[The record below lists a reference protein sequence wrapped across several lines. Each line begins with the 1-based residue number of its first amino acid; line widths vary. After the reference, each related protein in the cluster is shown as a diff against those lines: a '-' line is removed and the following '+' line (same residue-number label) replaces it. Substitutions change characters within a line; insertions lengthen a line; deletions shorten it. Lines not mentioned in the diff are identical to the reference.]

1 MINRNT
7 MLIENHRFLTEL
19 RGNKGRYLDFL
30 GTMAKYHKYNL
41 MQQVNLFFHAP
52 SAATAVA
59 PLEVWQKLGHPVRE
73 HARAIPIL
81 TGERNRETIS
91 YVYDMRD
98 TEGYQEGQT
107 VLWKLDENADLPYL
121 EQCFPG
127 DETAGIQERVL
138 SKCRQLAEGSPV
150 ENPELV
156 ALSTAYVV
164 LTRMGYDTDAVVG
177 LPLLQ
182 LPWQDIHPDEA
193 LAAVNQFSQQL
204 LNPIGKY
211 IRDKER
217 EHHEQQDEHR
227 RGNEVLRGDGVHPSP
242 LSEGSEA
249 GIVEGTGGERGSSS
263 VSGTV
268 RGGVFGE
275 VQPDGE
281 PDAGEGRDS
290 GASGTGDGLVHVDD
304 PLHPDPRAGEGDS
317 FGGDSVV
324 TEGSQDGT
332 QETQPESS
340 NAIDWSAIDYEADLS
355 SVSGKRKVFQRNLAA
370 IRVMKQLEAEDRSAT
385 PEEQRL
391 LKSYA
396 GFGGLPEAFDEFN
409 TSWKKEYQA
418 LRAEL
423 SDSEFTSA
431 RGSVLNAH
439 FTSPMLVQQI
449 YSALEKMGFQQG
461 NILEPA
467 AGSGRFFDSM
477 PDDMRKNSHVFGV
490 ELDDLT
496 SRITAKAYPD
506 VTMSN
511 QGFETT
517 SFLNGSFDLAISNV
531 PFGNYQVASDLS
543 HRADNFLIHDYFLAK
558 MLDDVRP
565 GGLVVAMTSKG
576 TMDKKAAR
584 VREYLARRAELVTAI
599 RLPNTAF
606 QEAGTSA
613 TTDIL
618 ILKKREQVLDKDVE
632 LPTWAHRFTSSYN
645 LYWDEHPE
653 AVMGTLKHETGPFG
667 PELTCVPNPNMPL
680 EQQLQTFIQSIP
692 QVYQPADVPL
702 PIPVQEQQYGRTR
715 PYGIFYEEGNLI
727 HYGATGTHEKLEVTP
742 SQEQK
747 ILSVIH
753 LRDATY
759 ELLEAEKN
767 GCSQAELAGL
777 QRKLNTLY
785 DDHVNRYGR
794 IRNDKELEKL
804 FREDPSYPLLRSLE
818 VYDGKVFQRK
828 TDLFYKRTIK
838 PDVAPTHAD
847 TAEDALKI
855 SMQEKGRVDLPY
867 MAGLAG
873 DSTESLVDSLEY
885 TSIYYDAEK
894 KEYQLADEYLS
905 GDIRHKIAFLTEEK
919 AQLSSKLAQKT
930 ADLLYPDWNAYAWK
944 PRNGWEQRFLR
955 AAQEGNRIYSYTLRL
970 TDRDYLEE
978 HKEEREFA
986 AMVAGV
992 MDSNAFVVPRFQE
1005 DPLFALEA
1013 MRYGKPIRRTTKGEQ
1028 VLRDIL
1034 QEMDLSKEAMTDIGC
1049 GHLTPQSV
1057 MAVEFLRERL
1067 GEYPADDA
1075 AEQKLFL
1082 DRLREEWDAY
1092 QVEKQN
1098 ARDALRQ
1105 DLKQGDMQSMVRQME
1120 RLDKNLEALEAVK
1133 PKDLTAEEIHATL
1146 GTTWIQPE
1154 YIQDFLVDTMSLS
1167 YSEEEKLDVQYS
1179 PVTGKWHIDGKNVSD
1194 NAKVNKTYG
1203 TEFIN
1208 ALNLCELALNLKQPK
1223 VYQTVI
1229 EDGEEKRRV
1238 DQERTVQA
1246 QLKMDDLRQAFE
1258 KWLWKD
1264 EDRKNSL
1271 VDYYNRHFNNIR
1283 PREYNGSYLTFPGMA
1298 ADIQLR
1304 PHQKDAIAH
1313 TLYGGNTLLAH
1324 CVGAGKTYEM
1334 VASAMESKRLGIAH
1348 KPMIVVPKHLTEQT
1362 GAEFM
1367 RLYPGAKI
1375 LVASKKDFEEKNRK
1389 EFCAKIATQNWDA
1402 VILGYTQFQKIPLS
1416 RERQQAILNQQV
1428 AELTEELQEAR
1439 GDAMGKPTFTVKQIE
1454 AKRKELVARLTKLE
1468 KNEEKDDTITFEE
1481 LGVDRL
1487 YVDEAHYFKNLYTTT
1502 KISNVAGV
1510 QTSDAQKSTDLYEK
1524 CQYLN
1529 EVTHGKGIIFAT
1541 GTPVSNSMTELF
1553 TLQRYLQPDRLRQ
1566 EGLNHFDDWAS
1577 TFGQTVLSTEISP
1590 EGKGFREKTR
1600 FAKFYN
1606 LPELMSMFKEIA
1618 DIKTPDMIH
1627 LDVPDCEYVVEKLP
1641 PSSEQ
1646 KAMVDKLADRAKL
1659 VRDGR
1664 VLPQDDNMLKITN
1677 EGRKLALDSRI
1688 LDPELPDNPDSKVN
1702 RCVQNVLQIYQDTS
1716 EQQSTQLIFCD
1727 QSTPNQDG
1735 RFNVYDDIRAKLI
1748 AQGVKPEEIAYI
1760 HDANTDKAKEV
1771 LFEKVRQG
1779 KVRILLGS
1787 TDKMGVG
1794 TNVQDRLIATH
1805 DLDVPWRP
1813 ADLEQRRGR
1822 IVRQGNQNQRVKVF
1836 RYVTEGTFD
1845 AYMWQLIENKQR
1857 FISQIMTSKA
1867 PSREAEDCDE
1877 LTLSYSEIKACA
1889 TGNPLIKEKMDVD
1902 NDIQRLKMAKSEYLE
1917 ARADLTEKCQI
1928 EYPKQIRMCK
1938 EIIERLE
1945 DTKMLTDGSV
1955 MRDDNGNELFSLE
1968 LNGKIYTKP
1977 SEANAALEKAAAGD
1991 LNRVQG
1997 HFKGMR
2003 FTMVMDYDTNTP
2015 NIVLMHKIS
2024 FRVPVADSRMS
2035 VTVRRMEEAI
2045 KNLSSKIGYHKE
2057 QLVQLEHNLAVAK
2070 EELQNPFDKEALL
2083 QEKLARSA
2091 ELEKLLKD
2099 DGKPAQEEAYE
2110 RLARIT
2116 DCLTENGSI
2125 KESFLKA
2132 PAQDAAERA
2141 FLFMACFQL
2150 IRQERQEHP
2159 DDFAVAKV
2167 AWNEDFDRQ
2176 CAVHM
2181 IQKGIAADQIADTI
2195 SRLSPSMP
2203 DAATVAEEV
2212 DTLMRENAACADR
2225 DSR

>member
-41 MQQVNLFFHAP
+41 MQQANLFFHAP

-107 VLWKLDENADLPYL
+107 VLWKLDENADRPYL

-127 DETAGIQERVL
+127 EATASIQERVL

-227 RGNEVLRGDGVHPSP
+227 RGNKVLRGDGVNPSP
-242 LSEGSEA
+242 VPEGSEA

-263 VSGTV
+263 VPGAV

-281 PDAGEGRDS
+281 PDAGEGRDL

-304 PLHPDPRAGEGDS
+304 PLHPDSRAGEGDS
-317 FGGDSVV
+317 FGRDPVV
-324 TEGSQDGT
+324 TEESPEGAQD
-332 QETQPESS
+332 TQPESS
-340 NAIDWSAIDYEADLS
+340 DRIDWSAIDYDADLS
-355 SVSGKRKVFQRNLAA
+355 SMSGKRKVFQRNLAA
-370 IRVMKQLEAEDRSAT
+370 IRVMKQLEAENRSAT

-496 SRITAKAYPD
+496 SRITAKAYPN

-517 SFLNGSFDLAISNV
+517 SFSNGSFDLAVSNV
-531 PFGNYQVASDLS
+531 PFGNYQVTSDLS
-543 HRADNFLIHDYFLAK
+543 HRADSFLIHDYFLAK

-576 TMDKKAAR
+576 TMDKKDAR

-606 QEAGTSA
+606 QAAGTSA

-618 ILKKREQVLDKDVE
+618 ILKKREQVLDKDAE
-632 LPTWAHRFTSSYN
+632 LPTWAHRFTNNYN

-653 AVMGTLKHETGPFG
+653 AVMGTLKHETGPYG
-667 PELTCVPNPNMPL
+667 PELTCVPNPDMPL

-702 PIPVQEQQYGRTR
+702 PVPVQEQQYGRTR
-715 PYGIFYEEGNLI
+715 PYGIFYEDGDLI
-727 HYGATGTHEKLEVTP
+727 HYAATGTHEKLDVTP
-742 SQEQK
+742 KQAQK
-747 ILSVIH
+747 ILSAIH

-759 ELLEAEKN
+759 GLLEAEKN

-794 IRNDKELEKL
+794 IQNDKELEKL
-804 FREDPSYPLLRSLE
+804 FREDSSYPLLRSLE

-867 MAGLAG
+867 MAGLTG
-873 DSTESLVDSLEY
+873 DSTESLVESLEY

-905 GDIRHKIAFLTEEK
+905 GDIRQKIAFLTREK
-919 AQLSSKLAQKT
+919 EQLAGNLAQKT
-930 ADLLYPDWNAYAWK
+930 ADLLYPEWKAYAWK
-944 PRNGWEQRFLR
+944 PRNDWERRFLT
-955 AAQEGNRIYSYTLRL
+955 AAKEGKRIYSYTLRL
-970 TDRDYLEE
+970 KERDYLED

-992 MDSNAFVVPRFQE
+992 MDSNAFVVPRFQD

-1067 GEYPADDA
+1067 GGYPADDA
-1075 AEQKLFL
+1075 EEQKLFL

-1402 VILGYTQFQKIPLS
+1402 VIL
-1416 RERQQAILNQQV
+1416 V
-1428 AELTEELQEAR
+1428 
-1439 GDAMGKPTFTVKQIE
+1439 
-1454 AKRKELVARLTKLE
+1454 
-1468 KNEEKDDTITFEE
+1468 
-1481 LGVDRL
+1481 
-1487 YVDEAHYFKNLYTTT
+1487 
-1502 KISNVAGV
+1502 
-1510 QTSDAQKSTDLYEK
+1510 
-1524 CQYLN
+1524 
-1529 EVTHGKGIIFAT
+1529 IFAT

-1553 TLQRYLQPDRLRQ
+1553 TLQRYLQPDRLHQ

-1735 RFNVYDDIRAKLI
+1735 RFNIYDDIRAKLI

-1760 HDANTDKAKEV
+1760 HDANTDKAKEA

-1938 EIIERLE
+1938 EIIEKLE
-1945 DTKMLTDGSV
+1945 DTKMLTDGAG
-1955 MRDDNGNELFSLE
+1955 MHDANGQELFSLE

-1991 LNRVQG
+1991 LNRVHG

-2003 FTMVMDYDTNTP
+2003 FAMVMDYDTNTP
-2015 NIVLMHKIS
+2015 NIVLMHKVS

-2035 VTVRRMEEAI
+2035 VTVRRLEEAI

-2057 QLVQLEHNLAVAK
+2057 QLVQLEHSLAVAK
-2070 EELQNPFDKEALL
+2070 EELQKPFDKETLL
-2083 QEKLARSA
+2083 QEKLARSV

-2099 DGKPAQEEAYE
+2099 VGEPAQEEASE

-2159 DDFAVAKV
+2159 DDFSVAKV
-2167 AWNEDFDRQ
+2167 TWNEDFDRQ
-2176 CAVHM
+2176 CAIHM

-2195 SRLSPSMP
+2195 ARLSPSMP
-2203 DAATVAEEV
+2203 DSATVAEQV

>member
-19 RGNKGRYLDFL
+19 RGNKGRYMDFL
-30 GTMAKYHKYNL
+30 ETMAKYHKYNL
-41 MQQVNLFFHAP
+41 MQQANLFFHAP

-107 VLWKLDENADLPYL
+107 VLWKLDKATDLPYL
-121 EQCFPG
+121 KQCFPG
-127 DETAGIQERVL
+127 EETAGIQERVL

-156 ALSTAYVV
+156 ALSTAHVV

-204 LNPIGKY
+204 LNLIGKY

-217 EHHEQQDEHR
+217 EHHGQQDEYR
-227 RGNEVLRGDGVHPSP
+227 RGDEVLRGDGVHPSP

-249 GIVEGTGGERGSSS
+249 GIMEGTGRERRSSS

-275 VQPDGE
+275 VQPDGKQ
-281 PDAGEGRDS
+281 DAGEGRDS

-304 PLHPDPRAGEGDS
+304 PLHPDSRAGEGNP
-317 FGGDSVV
+317 FGGDPVV
-324 TEGSQDGT
+324 TEGSQNGT

-355 SVSGKRKVFQRNLAA
+355 SMSGKRKVFQRNLAA
-370 IRVMKQLEAEDRSAT
+370 IRVMKQLEAEDRPAT

-439 FTSPMLVQQI
+439 FTSPMLVQKI

-506 VTMSN
+506 VNMSN

-517 SFLNGSFDLAISNV
+517 SFSNGSFDLAISNV

-576 TMDKKAAR
+576 TMDKKDAK

-618 ILKKREQVLDKDVE
+618 ILKKREQVLDKDAE
-632 LPTWAHRFTSSYN
+632 LPTWAHRFTGYN
-645 LYWDEHPE
+645 RYWDEHPE
-653 AVMGTLKHETGPFG
+653 AVMGTLKRENGPFG
-667 PELTCVPNPNMPL
+667 PELTCVPNPDMPL

-702 PIPVQEQQYGRTR
+702 PVPVQEQQYEHTR
-715 PYGIFYEEGNLI
+715 PYGIFYEDGNLI
-727 HYGATGTHEKLEVTP
+727 HYGATGTHEKLDVTP
-742 SQEQK
+742 KQAQK
-747 ILSVIH
+747 ILSAIH

-767 GCSQAELAGL
+767 GCSQVELAGL

-785 DDHVNRYGR
+785 DDHVDRHGR
-794 IRNDKELEKL
+794 IQGDKELEKL

-867 MAGLAG
+867 MAGLTG
-873 DSTESLVDSLEY
+873 DSTDSLVDSLEY

-919 AQLSSKLAQKT
+919 EQLSSRLAQKT

-944 PRNGWEQRFLR
+944 PRNGWEQRFLT
-955 AAQEGNRIYSYTLRL
+955 AAKEGNRIYSYTLRL

-992 MDSNAFVVPRFQE
+992 MDSNAFVVPRFQK

-1028 VLRDIL
+1028 ILRDIL
-1034 QEMDLSKEAMTDIGC
+1034 QEMDLSKEAMIDIGC

-1067 GEYPADDA
+1067 GRYPADDA
-1075 AEQKLFL
+1075 AEQKLFM
-1082 DRLREEWDAY
+1082 DHLREEWDAY

-1098 ARDALRQ
+1098 ARDALQQ

-1133 PKDLTAEEIHATL
+1133 PKDLAAEEIHATL

-1154 YIQDFLVDTMSLS
+1154 YIRDFLVDTMSLS
-1167 YSEEEKLDVQYS
+1167 YSEEENLDVQYS

-1208 ALNLCELALNLKQPK
+1208 ALNLCELALNLKPPK

-1258 KWLWKD
+1258 IW
-1264 EDRKNSL
+1264 RRISSSGP
-1271 VDYYNRHFNNIR
+1271 IR
-1283 PREYNGSYLTFPGMA
+1283 RMQLPTPCTA
-1298 ADIQLR
+1298 A
-1304 PHQKDAIAH
+1304 
-1313 TLYGGNTLLAH
+1313 
-1324 CVGAGKTYEM
+1324 
-1334 VASAMESKRLGIAH
+1334 
-1348 KPMIVVPKHLTEQT
+1348 
-1362 GAEFM
+1362 
-1367 RLYPGAKI
+1367 
-1375 LVASKKDFEEKNRK
+1375 
-1389 EFCAKIATQNWDA
+1389 
-1402 VILGYTQFQKIPLS
+1402 
-1416 RERQQAILNQQV
+1416 
-1428 AELTEELQEAR
+1428 
-1439 GDAMGKPTFTVKQIE
+1439 
-1454 AKRKELVARLTKLE
+1454 
-1468 KNEEKDDTITFEE
+1468 
-1481 LGVDRL
+1481 
-1487 YVDEAHYFKNLYTTT
+1487 
-1502 KISNVAGV
+1502 
-1510 QTSDAQKSTDLYEK
+1510 
-1524 CQYLN
+1524 
-1529 EVTHGKGIIFAT
+1529 
-1541 GTPVSNSMTELF
+1541 
-1553 TLQRYLQPDRLRQ
+1553 
-1566 EGLNHFDDWAS
+1566 
-1577 TFGQTVLSTEISP
+1577 
-1590 EGKGFREKTR
+1590 
-1600 FAKFYN
+1600 
-1606 LPELMSMFKEIA
+1606 
-1618 DIKTPDMIH
+1618 
-1627 LDVPDCEYVVEKLP
+1627 
-1641 PSSEQ
+1641 
-1646 KAMVDKLADRAKL
+1646 
-1659 VRDGR
+1659 
-1664 VLPQDDNMLKITN
+1664 
-1677 EGRKLALDSRI
+1677 
-1688 LDPELPDNPDSKVN
+1688 
-1702 RCVQNVLQIYQDTS
+1702 
-1716 EQQSTQLIFCD
+1716 
-1727 QSTPNQDG
+1727 
-1735 RFNVYDDIRAKLI
+1735 IR
-1748 AQGVKPEEIAYI
+1748 
-1760 HDANTDKAKEV
+1760 
-1771 LFEKVRQG
+1771 
-1779 KVRILLGS
+1779 S
-1787 TDKMGVG
+1787 
-1794 TNVQDRLIATH
+1794 
-1805 DLDVPWRP
+1805 W
-1813 ADLEQRRGR
+1813 R
-1822 IVRQGNQNQRVKVF
+1822 IV
-1836 RYVTEGTFD
+1836 
-1845 AYMWQLIENKQR
+1845 
-1857 FISQIMTSKA
+1857 
-1867 PSREAEDCDE
+1867 
-1877 LTLSYSEIKACA
+1877 
-1889 TGNPLIKEKMDVD
+1889 
-1902 NDIQRLKMAKSEYLE
+1902 
-1917 ARADLTEKCQI
+1917 
-1928 EYPKQIRMCK
+1928 
-1938 EIIERLE
+1938 
-1945 DTKMLTDGSV
+1945 SV
-1955 MRDDNGNELFSLE
+1955 Q
-1968 LNGKIYTKP
+1968 
-1977 SEANAALEKAAAGD
+1977 A
-1991 LNRVQG
+1991 
-1997 HFKGMR
+1997 
-2003 FTMVMDYDTNTP
+2003 
-2015 NIVLMHKIS
+2015 
-2024 FRVPVADSRMS
+2024 
-2035 VTVRRMEEAI
+2035 RRM
-2045 KNLSSKIGYHKE
+2045 
-2057 QLVQLEHNLAVAK
+2057 
-2070 EELQNPFDKEALL
+2070 
-2083 QEKLARSA
+2083 R
-2091 ELEKLLKD
+2091 
-2099 DGKPAQEEAYE
+2099 
-2110 RLARIT
+2110 
-2116 DCLTENGSI
+2116 
-2125 KESFLKA
+2125 
-2132 PAQDAAERA
+2132 
-2141 FLFMACFQL
+2141 
-2150 IRQERQEHP
+2150 
-2159 DDFAVAKV
+2159 
-2167 AWNEDFDRQ
+2167 W
-2176 CAVHM
+2176 
-2181 IQKGIAADQIADTI
+2181 
-2195 SRLSPSMP
+2195 
-2203 DAATVAEEV
+2203 
-2212 DTLMRENAACADR
+2212 
-2225 DSR
+2225 

>member
-19 RGNKGRYLDFL
+19 RGNKGRYMDFL
-30 GTMAKYHKYNL
+30 ETMAKYHKYNL
-41 MQQVNLFFHAP
+41 MQQANLFFHAP

-127 DETAGIQERVL
+127 DETASIQKRVL

-249 GIVEGTGGERGSSS
+249 GIVEGTGRERRSSS

-275 VQPDGE
+275 VQPDGKQ
-281 PDAGEGRDS
+281 DAGEGRDS

-304 PLHPDPRAGEGDS
+304 PLHPDSRAGEGNP
-317 FGGDSVV
+317 FGGDPVV
-324 TEGSQDGT
+324 TEGIQNGT

-385 PEEQRL
+385 SEEQRL

-431 RGSVLNAH
+431 RSSVLNAH

-496 SRITAKAYPD
+496 SRITAKAYLD
-506 VTMSN
+506 VNMSN

-517 SFLNGSFDLAISNV
+517 SFSNGSFDLAISNV

-543 HRADNFLIHDYFLAK
+543 HRADNFLIHDYFLDK

-576 TMDKKAAR
+576 TMDKKDAK

-618 ILKKREQVLDKDVE
+618 ILKKREQVLDKDAE
-632 LPTWAHRFTSSYN
+632 LPTWAQRFTGYN
-645 LYWDEHPE
+645 RYWDEHPE
-653 AVMGTLKHETGPFG
+653 AVMGTLKRENGPFG
-667 PELTCVPNPNMPL
+667 PELTCVPNPDMPL

-702 PIPVQEQQYGRTR
+702 PVPVQEQQYEHTR
-715 PYGIFYEEGNLI
+715 PCGIFYEDGNLI
-727 HYGATGTHEKLEVTP
+727 HYGATGTHEKLDITLK
-742 SQEQK
+742 QAQK
-747 ILSVIH
+747 ILSAIH

-767 GCSQAELAGL
+767 GCSQVELAGL

-785 DDHVNRYGR
+785 DDHVDRHGR
-794 IRNDKELEKL
+794 IQGDKELEKL
-804 FREDPSYPLLRSLE
+804 FHEDPSYPLLRSLE

-867 MAGLAG
+867 MAGLTG
-873 DSTESLVDSLEY
+873 DSTDSLVDSLEY

-919 AQLSSKLAQKT
+919 EQLSSRLAQKT

-944 PRNGWEQRFLR
+944 PRNGWEQRFLT
-955 AAQEGNRIYSYTLRL
+955 AAKEGNRIYSYTLRL

-992 MDSNAFVVPRFQE
+992 MDSNAFVVPRFQK

-1028 VLRDIL
+1028 ILRDIL
-1034 QEMDLSKEAMTDIGC
+1034 QEMDLSKEAMIDIGC

-1067 GEYPADDA
+1067 GRYPADDA
-1075 AEQKLFL
+1075 AEQKLFM
-1082 DRLREEWDAY
+1082 DHLREEWDAY
-1092 QVEKQN
+1092 
-1098 ARDALRQ
+1098 
-1105 DLKQGDMQSMVRQME
+1105 
-1120 RLDKNLEALEAVK
+1120 
-1133 PKDLTAEEIHATL
+1133 
-1146 GTTWIQPE
+1146 
-1154 YIQDFLVDTMSLS
+1154 
-1167 YSEEEKLDVQYS
+1167 
-1179 PVTGKWHIDGKNVSD
+1179 
-1194 NAKVNKTYG
+1194 
-1203 TEFIN
+1203 
-1208 ALNLCELALNLKQPK
+1208 
-1223 VYQTVI
+1223 
-1229 EDGEEKRRV
+1229 
-1238 DQERTVQA
+1238 
-1246 QLKMDDLRQAFE
+1246 
-1258 KWLWKD
+1258 
-1264 EDRKNSL
+1264 
-1271 VDYYNRHFNNIR
+1271 
-1283 PREYNGSYLTFPGMA
+1283 
-1298 ADIQLR
+1298 
-1304 PHQKDAIAH
+1304 
-1313 TLYGGNTLLAH
+1313 
-1324 CVGAGKTYEM
+1324 
-1334 VASAMESKRLGIAH
+1334 
-1348 KPMIVVPKHLTEQT
+1348 
-1362 GAEFM
+1362 
-1367 RLYPGAKI
+1367 
-1375 LVASKKDFEEKNRK
+1375 
-1389 EFCAKIATQNWDA
+1389 
-1402 VILGYTQFQKIPLS
+1402 
-1416 RERQQAILNQQV
+1416 
-1428 AELTEELQEAR
+1428 
-1439 GDAMGKPTFTVKQIE
+1439 
-1454 AKRKELVARLTKLE
+1454 
-1468 KNEEKDDTITFEE
+1468 
-1481 LGVDRL
+1481 
-1487 YVDEAHYFKNLYTTT
+1487 
-1502 KISNVAGV
+1502 
-1510 QTSDAQKSTDLYEK
+1510 
-1524 CQYLN
+1524 
-1529 EVTHGKGIIFAT
+1529 
-1541 GTPVSNSMTELF
+1541 
-1553 TLQRYLQPDRLRQ
+1553 
-1566 EGLNHFDDWAS
+1566 
-1577 TFGQTVLSTEISP
+1577 
-1590 EGKGFREKTR
+1590 
-1600 FAKFYN
+1600 
-1606 LPELMSMFKEIA
+1606 
-1618 DIKTPDMIH
+1618 
-1627 LDVPDCEYVVEKLP
+1627 
-1641 PSSEQ
+1641 
-1646 KAMVDKLADRAKL
+1646 
-1659 VRDGR
+1659 
-1664 VLPQDDNMLKITN
+1664 
-1677 EGRKLALDSRI
+1677 
-1688 LDPELPDNPDSKVN
+1688 
-1702 RCVQNVLQIYQDTS
+1702 
-1716 EQQSTQLIFCD
+1716 
-1727 QSTPNQDG
+1727 
-1735 RFNVYDDIRAKLI
+1735 
-1748 AQGVKPEEIAYI
+1748 
-1760 HDANTDKAKEV
+1760 
-1771 LFEKVRQG
+1771 
-1779 KVRILLGS
+1779 
-1787 TDKMGVG
+1787 
-1794 TNVQDRLIATH
+1794 
-1805 DLDVPWRP
+1805 
-1813 ADLEQRRGR
+1813 
-1822 IVRQGNQNQRVKVF
+1822 
-1836 RYVTEGTFD
+1836 
-1845 AYMWQLIENKQR
+1845 
-1857 FISQIMTSKA
+1857 
-1867 PSREAEDCDE
+1867 
-1877 LTLSYSEIKACA
+1877 
-1889 TGNPLIKEKMDVD
+1889 
-1902 NDIQRLKMAKSEYLE
+1902 
-1917 ARADLTEKCQI
+1917 
-1928 EYPKQIRMCK
+1928 
-1938 EIIERLE
+1938 
-1945 DTKMLTDGSV
+1945 
-1955 MRDDNGNELFSLE
+1955 
-1968 LNGKIYTKP
+1968 
-1977 SEANAALEKAAAGD
+1977 
-1991 LNRVQG
+1991 
-1997 HFKGMR
+1997 
-2003 FTMVMDYDTNTP
+2003 
-2015 NIVLMHKIS
+2015 
-2024 FRVPVADSRMS
+2024 
-2035 VTVRRMEEAI
+2035 
-2045 KNLSSKIGYHKE
+2045 
-2057 QLVQLEHNLAVAK
+2057 
-2070 EELQNPFDKEALL
+2070 
-2083 QEKLARSA
+2083 
-2091 ELEKLLKD
+2091 
-2099 DGKPAQEEAYE
+2099 
-2110 RLARIT
+2110 
-2116 DCLTENGSI
+2116 
-2125 KESFLKA
+2125 
-2132 PAQDAAERA
+2132 
-2141 FLFMACFQL
+2141 
-2150 IRQERQEHP
+2150 
-2159 DDFAVAKV
+2159 
-2167 AWNEDFDRQ
+2167 
-2176 CAVHM
+2176 
-2181 IQKGIAADQIADTI
+2181 
-2195 SRLSPSMP
+2195 
-2203 DAATVAEEV
+2203 
-2212 DTLMRENAACADR
+2212 
-2225 DSR
+2225 

>member
-1 MINRNT
+1 MIDRNM
-7 MLIENHRFLTEL
+7 MLNENHRFLTEL

-41 MQQVNLFFHAP
+41 MQQANLFFHAP
-52 SAATAVA
+52 AAATAVA

-73 HARAIPIL
+73 QARAIPIL

-107 VLWKLDENADLPYL
+107 VLWKLDEATDLPYL
-121 EQCFPG
+121 KQCFPG
-127 DETAGIQERVL
+127 DETASIQERVL

-156 ALSTAYVV
+156 ALSTAHVV

-217 EHHEQQDEHR
+217 EHHEQQDEYQ
-227 RGNEVLRGDGVHPSP
+227 RGDKVLRGDGVHPSP
-242 LSEGSEA
+242 LSERSEA
-249 GIVEGTGGERGSSS
+249 GIVEGTGRERRSSS

-275 VQPDGE
+275 VQPDGK
-281 PDAGEGRDS
+281 PNAGEGRDS

-304 PLHPDPRAGEGDS
+304 PLHPDSRAGEGDS
-317 FGGDSVV
+317 FGGDPVV
-324 TEGSQDGT
+324 TEGSQDGM
-332 QETQPESS
+332 QETQPEPS

-370 IRVMKQLEAEDRSAT
+370 IRVVKQLEAEDRSAT

-449 YSALEKMGFQQG
+449 YGALEKMGFQQG

-467 AGSGRFFDSM
+467 AGSGRFFNSM
-477 PDDMRKNSHVFGV
+477 PDDMRRNSHVFGV
-490 ELDDLT
+490 ELDNLT

-506 VTMSN
+506 VNMTS
-511 QGFETT
+511 QSFETT
-517 SFLNGSFDLAISNV
+517 SFSDGSFDLAVSNV
-531 PFGNYQVASDLS
+531 PFGNYRVTSDLS

-558 MLDDVRP
+558 MLDEVRP
-565 GGLVVAMTSKG
+565 GGLVVAVTSKG
-576 TMDKKAAR
+576 TMDKKDAK
-584 VREYLARRAELVTAI
+584 VRTYLARRAELVAAI

-618 ILKKREQVLDKDVE
+618 ILKKREQVLDKDAE
-632 LPTWAHRFTSSYN
+632 LPTWAHRFTGYN
-645 LYWDEHPE
+645 RYWDEHPE
-653 AVMGTLKHETGPFG
+653 AVMGTLKRENGPFG
-667 PELTCVPNPNMPL
+667 PELTCVPNPDMPL

-702 PIPVQEQQYGRTR
+702 PVPVQEQQYEHTR
-715 PYGIFYEEGNLI
+715 PYGIFYEDGNLI
-727 HYGATGTHEKLEVTP
+727 HYGATGTHEKLDITLK
-742 SQEQK
+742 QAQK
-747 ILSVIH
+747 ILSAIH

-767 GCSQAELAGL
+767 GCSQVELAGL

-785 DDHVNRYGR
+785 DDHVDRHGR
-794 IRNDKELEKL
+794 IQGDKELEKL
-804 FREDPSYPLLRSLE
+804 FHEDPSYPLLRSLE

-838 PDVAPTHAD
+838 PDIVPTHAD

-867 MAGLAG
+867 MAGLTG
-873 DSTESLVDSLEY
+873 DSTDSLVDSLEY

-919 AQLSSKLAQKT
+919 EQLSSRLAQKA

-944 PRNGWEQRFLR
+944 PRNGWEQRFLT
-955 AAQEGNRIYSYTLRL
+955 AAKEGNRIYSYTLRL

-992 MDSNAFVVPRFQE
+992 MDSNAFVVPRFQK

-1028 VLRDIL
+1028 ILRDIL
-1034 QEMDLSKEAMTDIGC
+1034 QEMDLSKEAMIDIGY

-1067 GEYPADDA
+1067 GRYPADDA
-1075 AEQKLFL
+1075 AEQKLFM
-1082 DRLREEWDAY
+1082 DHLREEWDAY

-1133 PKDLTAEEIHATL
+1133 PKDLAAEEIHATL

-1154 YIQDFLVDTMSLS
+1154 YIRDFLVDTMSLS
-1167 YSEEEKLDVQYS
+1167 YSEEENLDVQYS

-1208 ALNLCELALNLKQPK
+1208 ALNLCELALNLKPPK

-1454 AKRKELVARLTKLE
+1454 AKKKELVARLTKLE
-1468 KNEEKDDTITFEE
+1468 KNEEKDNTITFEE
-1481 LGVDRL
+1481 LGIDRL

-1502 KISNVAGV
+1502 KMSNVAGV

-1529 EVTHGKGIIFAT
+1529 EITDGKGIIFAT

-1566 EGLNHFDDWAS
+1566 ESLNHFDDWAS

-1677 EGRKLALDSRI
+1677 EGRKLALDSRL
-1688 LDPELPDNPDSKVN
+1688 LDPDLPDNPDSKVN

-1727 QSTPNQDG
+1727 QSTPNKDG

-1748 AQGVKPEEIAYI
+1748 SRGVKPEEIAYI
-1760 HDANTDKAKEV
+1760 HDANTDKAKEA

-1902 NDIQRLKMAKSEYLE
+1902 NDIQRLKMAKSEFLE
-1917 ARADLTEKCQI
+1917 THADLTAKCQI

-1938 EIIERLE
+1938 EIIEKLE
-1945 DTKMLTDGSV
+1945 DTKMLTDAAV
-1955 MRDDNGNELFSLE
+1955 MRDDKGKEIFGLE

-1977 SEANAALEKAAAGD
+1977 SEANTALEKAAAGD
-1991 LNRVQG
+1991 LNRVHG

-2015 NIVLMHKIS
+2015 NIVLMHKLS
-2024 FRVPVADSRMS
+2024 FRVPVADSNMS
-2035 VTVRRMEEAI
+2035 VTVRRMEEVI
-2045 KNLSSKIGYHKE
+2045 KNLNDKIGFHKE
-2057 QLVQLEHNLAVAK
+2057 QLAQLEHNLAVAK
-2070 EELQNPFDKEALL
+2070 EELDKPFEKDALL

-2091 ELEKLLKD
+2091 ELEKLLKGA
-2099 DGKPAQEEAYE
+2099 DGSVQEETSE
-2110 RLARIT
+2110 RLARIKA
-2116 DCLTENGSI
+2116 CMTENGSI

-2141 FLFMACFQL
+2141 FLFMACLQL
-2150 IRQERQEHP
+2150 IRRERQKHP
-2159 DDFAVAKV
+2159 DEFSMSQVTWEK
-2167 AWNEDFDRQ
+2167 DFDRQ
-2176 CAVHM
+2176 CAIHM
-2181 IQKGIAADQIADTI
+2181 IQKGITADHITDIIA
-2195 SRLSPSMP
+2195 RLSPSMP
-2203 DAATVAEEV
+2203 DSATVAEEV
-2212 DTLMRENAACADR
+2212 DTLMRENAACAGR
-2225 DSR
+2225 ESR